1 MKFFIFTQIILAT
14 IDKIYWLTDIW
25 LRYIENQSFAGLEF
39 RFQFGESMLPLK
51 TRQVIPVLI
60 IKLLPLRLRCKCGR
74 LEIFSAS
81 CIREVCH
88 SMQDTFNIEQFKWNC
103 DFHG

>member
-1 MKFFIFTQIILAT
+1 MKIFIFTQIILAT
-14 IDKIYWLTDIW
+14 IDKTDWLTDIW

-51 TRQVIPVLI
+51 TRQIIPVLI
-60 IKLLPLRLRCKCGR
+60 IKLLPLRLRGKCGR
-74 LEIFSAS
+74 LELFSAS
-81 CIREVCH
+81 CVREVCH
-88 SMQDTFNIEQFKWNC
+88 SMQEALNVKRFKWKC